1 MQLQKDLSLKQS
13 GQLEFSAPIHKG
25 SVKPLSINR
34 NPNDKKSFKKRINL
48 ISFGVDLPDTPG
60 LDKF

>member
-1 MQLQKDLSLKQS
+1 MQLQKDLTLKHQ
-13 GQLEFSAPIHKG
+13 GQLEFNAPVHKG
-25 SVKPLSINR
+25 DVKPILKNR
-34 NPNDKKSFKKRINL
+34 NAKKSFKKHINL